1 VSRKNDTNP
10 NARTIN
16 VVTLGCSKN
25 IVDSENLMG
34 ALRKGGLNVVHDAP
48 GEGFAGVV
56 INTCGF
62 ILDAKDESIEN
73 ILLYAQARSEGKIG
87 KLVVMG
93 CLAQRYRKELMEEI
107 PELDAVLG
115 VDQLK
120 AVASLFLTSDTTI
133 SWQDR
138 MITTPG
144 HYAWIKVSEG
154 CDHQCSFCA
163 IPGIRGRHISRPVE
177 EIVAEMQQL
186 RDQGVK
192 EALLIAQD
200 LTWYGMDLYGK
211 RMLPELLRKMLEQGP
226 TEWIRLH
233 YAYPLSFPMEVLDLM
248 KESPNIC
255 NYLDIPLQHAS
266 DRILASM
273 RRGVTSAQSRKLLDV
288 LRERYPEVKLRTTMI
303 TGYPGE
309 TEEEFRELMR
319 FVEEYRFERL
329 GAFRYSHEEDTP
341 AYSLDDNVPEELK
354 EERLAELMELQ
365 RGIALEHN
373 QALVG
378 RQLKVIVDRREE
390 DYYIARTE
398 WDSPE
403 VDNEVLI
410 PSQYA
415 LEAGEFAEVKITEVA
430 EHELFAVPALA
441 LT

>member
-1 VSRKNDTNP
+1 
-10 NARTIN
+10 IN

-25 IVDSENLMG
+25 LVDSENLMG

-73 ILLYAQARSEGKIG
+73 ILNYARARTEGRIG

-115 VDQLK
+115 VDQLQ
-120 AVASLFLTSDTTI
+120 AVASLFLTSNTTV
-133 SWQDR
+133 SWEDR
-138 MITTPG
+138 VLTTPG
-144 HYAWIKVSEG
+144 HYAWVKVSEG

-163 IPGIRGRHISRPVE
+163 IPLIRGKHLSRSIDDILAE
-177 EIVAEMQQL
+177 VAML
-186 RDQGVK
+186 KDKGVR
-192 EALLIAQD
+192 ETLLIAQD
-200 LTWYGMDLYGK
+200 LTWYGMDRYGK
-211 RMLPELLRKMLEQGP
+211 RMLPELLRKMLEHGP
-226 TEWIRLH
+226 PDWIRLH
-233 YAYPLSFPMEVLDLM
+233 YAYPLNFPMEVLDIM
-248 KESPNIC
+248 QESQNIC

-273 RRGVTSAQSRKLLDV
+273 RRGVTSAQTRKLLDT
-288 LRERYPEVKLRTTMI
+288 LRERYPAIKLRTTMI

-309 TEEEFRELMR
+309 TEEEFRELLR
-319 FVEEYRFERL
+319 LVEHYGFERL

-341 AYSLDDNVPEELK
+341 AYSLEDDIPDELK
-354 EERLAELMELQ
+354 EERLAELMEVQ

-373 QALVG
+373 HALVG
-378 RQLKVIVDRREE
+378 KKLRIIVDSKDEE
-390 DYYIARTE
+390 YSIGRTE

-410 PSQYA
+410 PA
-415 LEAGEFAEVKITEVA
+415 GHDVRVGEFMDVEITGAA
-430 EHELFAVPALA
+430 EHELFAIPYKA
-441 LT
+441 